1 MKEKKKDIPPTM
13 QKLTTSSPPTAL
25 SFKTQD
31 PNSNNIQ
38 ELVPPLTPATEVDLQ
53 KSCARL
59 VQSTGYS
66 RSFKDAINSSA
77 SKNATTT
84 MTTTQRR
91 GNGTI
96 PVVRSYNRAAASS
109 SSSKSGSRTPVG
121 RVVKTGSS
129 SSSAGHRRNGSTVRY
144 EKTSTSKYVP
154 PRRPAPEKALP
165 VARRV
170 RVKREDIGGSEEE
183 GSSSS
188 TVVKEKGQL
197 ENREKK
203 SMDTIKEAK
212 SSDGS
217 SVEETRTA
225 TTEKNKKVGVK
236 KLVNVM
242 TGYIRQHEASSQPAM
257 ESQSSPSMSN
267 EVSPL
272 KEKSNPWESL
282 QIKSSKRKDGTTYIE
297 AIPEHLQT
305 KTSSDEEGK
314 HTGLKRSVSKRLG
327 NAVKEYVKPPHVDR
341 FTPEPLHPISP
352 TSKEESKK
360 TEQQKKYRVT
370 KAMREY
376 VRPSPT
382 DISNVTIEE
391 EGQPPSSQTS
401 KPERTSKYIPAKP
414 PSPVEKPT
422 SPTLTTTK
430 DKKPTSPT
438 IATTKDK
445 DLQKAS
451 TESTTSKQPTANNH
465 SHHNPFR
472 LLHDYVKP
480 SMTELPTL
488 QTNIPQAP
496 THLSPI
502 LPSERKPLTT
512 QRSQPS
518 MPYVP
523 PKIRPRGKTLPLDD
537 NPLSPKPT
545 SPNNPSTVAAAAA
558 AATRQGPIFGGGYPA
573 KQDIIATT
581 TTTTTT
587 TSTAGSKDKE
597 NRGPISPGFFGRN
610 PGGSGFRIHFSHFL
624 NKQRSDGY
632 DQLE

>member
-1 MKEKKKDIPPTM
+1 MEKKEKKKDILSPTM
-13 QKLTTSSPPTAL
+13 KLTTSSPPTAL
-25 SFKTQD
+25 SFKIPDPYSKTQE
-31 PNSNNIQ
+31 Q
-38 ELVPPLTPATEVDLQ
+38 LRPPLTPATEVDLQ
-53 KSCARL
+53 KSCAIL

-77 SKNATTT
+77 SKNAT

-91 GNGTI
+91 GGGTI
-96 PVVRSYNRAAASS
+96 PVVSRSHNRA
-109 SSSKSGSRTPVG
+109 SSKSGSRTPVG
-121 RVVKTGSS
+121 RVVKAGSS
-129 SSSAGHRRNGSTVRY
+129 SSSAAHRRNGSTVRY

-170 RVKREDIGGSEEE
+170 KVKRDDMGGSEGE
-183 GSSSS
+183 GSSS
-188 TVVKEKGQL
+188 TVVKEKGQF

-217 SVEETRTA
+217 SVEETRTIAAA
-225 TTEKNKKVGVK
+225 TATIEKNKKVGVK

-242 TGYIRQHEASSQPAM
+242 TGYIRPHEASSQPAV

-282 QIKSSKRKDGTTYIE
+282 QVKSLKRKDGTAYIE

-382 DISNVTIEE
+382 DISNVTIKEE
-391 EGQPPSSQTS
+391 EQHSSSQTS

-430 DKKPTSPT
+430 DK
-438 IATTKDK
+438 

-451 TESTTSKQPTANNH
+451 TEPTSSKQTTANNH

-480 SMTELPTL
+480 SMTESPAL
-488 QTNIPQAP
+488 QTNIPQVP

-537 NPLSPKPT
+537 NSLSPKPT
-545 SPNNPSTVAAAAA
+545 SANNPSTVAAAAT

-573 KQDIIATT
+573 KQDIIATTT

>member
-1 MKEKKKDIPPTM
+1 MEKKEKKKDILSPTM
-13 QKLTTSSPPTAL
+13 KLTTSSPPTAL
-25 SFKTQD
+25 SFKIPDPYSNTQE
-31 PNSNNIQ
+31 Q
-38 ELVPPLTPATEVDLQ
+38 LRPPLTPATEVDLQ
-53 KSCARL
+53 KSCAIL

-77 SKNATTT
+77 SKNAT

-91 GNGTI
+91 GGGTI
-96 PVVRSYNRAAASS
+96 PVVSRSHNRA
-109 SSSKSGSRTPVG
+109 SSKSGSRTPVG
-121 RVVKTGSS
+121 RVVKAGSS
-129 SSSAGHRRNGSTVRY
+129 SSSAAHRRNGSTVRY

-170 RVKREDIGGSEEE
+170 KVKRDDMGGSEGE
-183 GSSSS
+183 GSSS
-188 TVVKEKGQL
+188 TVVKEKGQF

-217 SVEETRTA
+217 SVEETRTVAAAAAA
-225 TTEKNKKVGVK
+225 TIEKNKKVGVK

-242 TGYIRQHEASSQPAM
+242 TGYIRPHEASSQPAV

-282 QIKSSKRKDGTTYIE
+282 QVKSSKKKDGTAYIE

-382 DISNVTIEE
+382 DISNVTIKEE
-391 EGQPPSSQTS
+391 EQHSSSQTS

-422 SPTLTTTK
+422 SPILT
-430 DKKPTSPT
+430 
-438 IATTKDK
+438 TTKDK

-451 TESTTSKQPTANNH
+451 TEPTSSKQTTANNH

-480 SMTELPTL
+480 SMTESPAL
-488 QTNIPQAP
+488 QTNIPQVP

-537 NPLSPKPT
+537 NSLSPKPT
-545 SPNNPSTVAAAAA
+545 SANNPSTVAAAAA

-573 KQDIIATT
+573 KQDIIATTT

>member
-1 MKEKKKDIPPTM
+1 MKEKKKDISPTM
-13 QKLTTSSPPTAL
+13 KLTTSSPPTAL

-31 PNSNNIQ
+31 PNSNTQ
-38 ELVPPLTPATEVDLQ
+38 ELRPPLTPATEVDLQ
-53 KSCARL
+53 KSCAIL

-77 SKNATTT
+77 SKYTTT
-84 MTTTQRR
+84 TTTTQRR

-96 PVVRSYNRAAASS
+96 PVVRSHNRA
-109 SSSKSGSRTPVG
+109 SSKSGSRTPVG

-129 SSSAGHRRNGSTVRY
+129 SNSAGHRRNGSTVRY

-170 RVKREDIGGSEEE
+170 KVKREGIGGSEEE

-188 TVVKEKGQL
+188 MVVKGKGQL

-282 QIKSSKRKDGTTYIE
+282 QVKSSKRKDGTTYIE

-352 TSKEESKK
+352 ISKEESKK

-391 EGQPPSSQTS
+391 EEQNSSSQTS
-401 KPERTSKYIPAKP
+401 KPERTSKSIPAKP
-414 PSPVEKPT
+414 PSSVEKST
-422 SPTLTTTK
+422 SPTL
-430 DKKPTSPT
+430 
-438 IATTKDK
+438 ATMTKDK

-451 TESTTSKQPTANNH
+451 TEPTSSKQATANNH

-472 LLHDYVKP
+472 LLHEYVKP
-480 SMTELPTL
+480 SMTEPPTL

-496 THLSPI
+496 IHLSPI

-545 SPNNPSTVAAAAA
+545 SPSNPSTVADAAAAA

-573 KQDIIATT
+573 KQDIIA

>member
-1 MKEKKKDIPPTM
+1 MEKKEKKKDILSPTM
-13 QKLTTSSPPTAL
+13 KLTTSSPPTAL
-25 SFKTQD
+25 SFKIPDPYSNTQE
-31 PNSNNIQ
+31 Q
-38 ELVPPLTPATEVDLQ
+38 LRPPLTPATEVDLQ
-53 KSCARL
+53 KSCAIL

-77 SKNATTT
+77 SKNAT

-91 GNGTI
+91 GGGTI
-96 PVVRSYNRAAASS
+96 PVVSRSHNRA
-109 SSSKSGSRTPVG
+109 SSKSGSRTPVG
-121 RVVKTGSS
+121 RVVKAGSS
-129 SSSAGHRRNGSTVRY
+129 SSSAAHRRNGSTVRY

-170 RVKREDIGGSEEE
+170 KVKRDDMGGSEGE
-183 GSSSS
+183 GSSS
-188 TVVKEKGQL
+188 TVVKEKGQF

-217 SVEETRTA
+217 SVEETRTIAAA
-225 TTEKNKKVGVK
+225 TATIEKNKKVGVK

-242 TGYIRQHEASSQPAM
+242 TGYIRPHEASSQPAV

-282 QIKSSKRKDGTTYIE
+282 QVKSLKRKDGTAYIE

-382 DISNVTIEE
+382 DISNVTIKEE
-391 EGQPPSSQTS
+391 EQHSSSQTS

-430 DKKPTSPT
+430 DK
-438 IATTKDK
+438 

-451 TESTTSKQPTANNH
+451 TEPTSSKQTTANNH

-480 SMTELPTL
+480 SMTESPAL
-488 QTNIPQAP
+488 QTNIPQVP

-537 NPLSPKPT
+537 NSLSPKPT
-545 SPNNPSTVAAAAA
+545 SANNPSTVAAAAT

-573 KQDIIATT
+573 KQDIIATTT